1 MSKFRNAVSRRA
13 VALTLAAAVAL
24 GGLAQGGP
32 ASAQQPFVLK
42 FGNQTQN
49 DVQHEYMKVFKVKLE
64 EASKGRIRVD
74 LFPASQ
80 LGPFPRQIEGLRLGN
95 IQALT
100 GPLEFFVGIDPAFQV
115 TSMAG
120 LFRENEHIRAV
131 ANKPEFRKIIEGIGE
146 KKGVSVG
153 ALIVYDMQY
162 FTFKQPAS
170 SLADTKGRRIRVLA
184 SEAEQAAVQSLGM
197 ASIPMA
203 LPEVLPALQQG
214 TIDGVSSG
222 LSIFTSLRYYDAAPN
237 ALETKLWGILTGV
250 LFSKEWLSTLPADL
264 QKIVLDTAKSI
275 EQENHAWNV
284 VNLKNA
290 REVWT
295 KNGGKFTKLSDAE
308 QADAQKKVSEAT
320 VKVLAKY
327 PAVKA
332 IYDQVKTIA
341 DATK

>member
-1 MSKFRNAVSRRA
+1 MSLSRNAISR
-13 VALTLAAAVAL
+13 LLPGLLIAAIAA
-24 GGLAQGGP
+24 GGAYCGP
-32 ASAQQPFVLK
+32 AAAQQPIVLK

-49 DVQHEYMKVFKVKLE
+49 DVQHEYMKVFKAKLE

-120 LFRENEHIRAV
+120 LFRDNEHIRAV
-131 ANKPEFRKIIEGIGE
+131 ANKPEFRKLITSIGE
-146 KKGVSVG
+146 KKGVHTG
-153 ALIVYDMQY
+153 AFIVYDMQY
-162 FTFKQPAS
+162 FTFKQPTK
-170 SLADTKGRRIRVLA
+170 SLADFKGRRMRVLA
-184 SEAEQAAVQSLGM
+184 SEAEQAAVLSLG
-197 ASIPMA
+197 AAPIPMP

-214 TIDGVSSG
+214 TIDAVSSG
-222 LSIFTSLRYYDAAPN
+222 LSIFTSLRYYDAAPHVV
-237 ALETKLWGILTGV
+237 EGKLWGILTTV
-250 LFSKEWLSTLPADL
+250 IFSKTWLSEQPEDL
-264 QKIVLDTAKSI
+264 QKLILATAQSI
-275 EQENHAWNV
+275 EADNHAWNV

-295 KNGGKFTKLSDAE
+295 KNGGTFSLLPPAE
-308 QADAQKKVSEAT
+308 QVDAQKRVTEAT
-320 VKVLAKY
+320 EKVLVKY
-327 PAVKA
+327 PAVKS
-332 IYDQVKTIA
+332 IYDQVKSIA